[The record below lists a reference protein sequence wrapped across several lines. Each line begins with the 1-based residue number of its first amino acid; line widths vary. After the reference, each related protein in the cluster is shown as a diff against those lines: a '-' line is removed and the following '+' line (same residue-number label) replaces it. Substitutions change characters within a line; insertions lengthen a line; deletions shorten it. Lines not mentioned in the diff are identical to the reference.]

1 MKVLSTE
8 IPKHPK
14 LRELFILLNT
24 RRGTVPLH
32 RDLGLDTRM
41 IDKPVTVIRN
51 AIFGEL
57 QQQISKYIQGLKLE
71 NVLCDVTENGLKIE
85 CEVSVVE

>member
-8 IPKHPK
+8 IPKLPK